1 MTLNLLDKLLILIP
15 SLIVLGVIINNLK
28 VSKYNKKT
36 IRTKARS
43 EKLG

>member
-1 MTLNLLDKLLILIP
+1 MTLNLLDKLLILVP
-15 SLIVLGVIINNLK
+15 SLIVLGVVMNNMK

-36 IRTKARS
+36 TRTKARP